1 MSAAAVQIGDTV
13 TAQETFDINLRLNGG
28 ADAFAEIN
36 QAERVYS
43 GSSQTQ
49 SNQADSSVFTYGISG
64 NNAVLL
70 SEPSINVTYATGS
83 SASTTLGTL
92 TVYLIVRAGVPFN
105 FGLFDA
111 VNTHGGDTGNGLS
124 NGTIPGLQFVA
135 PPDAAVD
142 PY

>member
-1 MSAAAVQIGDTV
+1 VLTSPNIAAGRAVSLKALIPRTGTLSAAAVQIGDTV

-83 SASTTLGTL
+83 SASTTLG
-92 TVYLIVRAGVPFN
+92 
-105 FGLFDA
+105 
-111 VNTHGGDTGNGLS
+111 
-124 NGTIPGLQFVA
+124 
-135 PPDAAVD
+135 
-142 PY
+142 